1 VMSLSQRWSGPSA
14 VKIGLTRSSWTG
26 VTQEAPHREE
36 SGGAQLLRAGLGG
49 RRDEPNRIRATYR
62 TGPGIRL
69 VTDGTSG
76 LPIWVAS
83 PGVSPGPTRSIPR
96 SGHGSAGHTERGSDR
111 SGELVDTVGRG
122 CRRWCRLLG
131 QWSYGARGSRGQL
144 HTGRRLAQQIVA
156 RLRAAGMRE
165 LSGGGE
171 ATSLLRSGRRMLRAG
186 APRPAAARPR
196 VSVPA

>member
-1 VMSLSQRWSGPSA
+1 MSLSQRWSGPSA

-122 CRRWCRLLG
+122 CRRWCSRLG
-131 QWSYGARGSRGQL
+131 QWSRGAGGISWSASYRPP
-144 HTGRRLAQQIVA
+144 A
-156 RLRAAGMRE
+156 RPAESGPAAHCSVRE
-165 LSGGGE
+165 LSGCD
-171 ATSLLRSGRRMLRAG
+171 ASF
-186 APRPAAARPR
+186 
-196 VSVPA
+196 SVRNMFDG